1 LDIAASTVQTMPVDG
16 HTDPS
21 DPSHKVRPEKV
32 VGETGLLLLAAARA
46 ASANEIRERIEF
58 VARLVIPLARAEH
71 VRARVCLEPS
81 LALEHSPSAIS
92 VSPGLVFRIPD
103 WISFSARAFR
113 RIAQTAVSECRI
125 VSWSKSG

>member
-1 LDIAASTVQTMPVDG
+1 MPVDG
-16 HTDPS
+16 HTDPG

-81 LALEHSPSAIS
+81 LGSSTPSAIS

-125 VSWSKSG
+125 VSWSRNG